1 MLQPDKSY
9 IVQRRGIRLRRAGVQ
24 RRVTVCRRTG
34 AFLRFLSQKISLYL
48 TSYDN
53 TATVYLIFQQGMHIY
68 IYIRNFIYIYHS
80 LVKHA
85 FHRFLRFNLM
95 FIAPF
100 ILKLLCSLYIRV
112 IYTKPES
119 HEMAGKRK
127 FLDAFD
133 ALNNTS
139 RFKTPWLRFFLLVFF
154 FFFFN
159 PPIHIY
165 TYR

>member
-9 IVQRRGIRLRRAGVQ
+9 IVQRRGIRLRRAQ

-34 AFLRFLSQKISLYL
+34 AFLRFFSQKISLYL

-53 TATVYLIFQQGMHIY
+53 TATVYLISNKVCIY
-68 IYIRNFIYIYHS
+68 IYIIFYIYIYIS
-80 LVKHA
+80 FARQTRLPSI
-85 FHRFLRFNLM
+85 LRFNLM

-154 FFFFN
+154 FFFFL
-159 PPIHIY
+159 
-165 TYR
+165 